1 MRPLNAEHSTLR
13 QGHLTWEGKVRSG
26 ATRLRLRYKPYRAT
40 SPIRNSAPVGPYSG
54 TMPRAL
60 WWSRRGPRFL
70 MSEVPLYQL
79 EVNVKNELEVEK
91 RPSFF
96 LANSDP

>member
-1 MRPLNAEHSTLR
+1 
-13 QGHLTWEGKVRSG
+13 
-26 ATRLRLRYKPYRAT
+26 
-40 SPIRNSAPVGPYSG
+40 
-54 TMPRAL
+54 
-60 WWSRRGPRFL
+60 